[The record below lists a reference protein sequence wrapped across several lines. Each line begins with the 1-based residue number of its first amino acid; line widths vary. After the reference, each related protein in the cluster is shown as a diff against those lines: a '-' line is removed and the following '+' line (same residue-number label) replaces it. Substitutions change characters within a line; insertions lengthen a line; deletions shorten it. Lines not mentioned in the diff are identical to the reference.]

1 MNLDEI
7 WSKSLLKIEDKIG
20 NSVFDLWFKPIKI
33 LNIKDQTVTFEIPNR
48 FFKEWIEDSYP
59 NLIKDSLET
68 VVGYPVTLK
77 YKVEEKQDTTQQKII
92 SQLENKR
99 IRLANKGVYLN
110 PKYTFE
116 NFITGT
122 SNQFAHAAAHAA
134 AESPGKTYNPLFI
147 YGGVGLGKTH
157 LMHAI
162 GNKVMNGKY
171 DFSVLYVSSEQFT
184 NEVVS
189 AIRHEKM
196 SELKEKYRNLDLLL
210 LDDVQFI
217 ANKTATQEEFFY
229 TFNALYEKQ
238 KQIVISCDRP
248 PKEISDVTDRLRSRF
263 NMGLI
268 ADIQPPDIETKM
280 AILHKK
286 AEMMMIG
293 KKIPQDVIYYLASK
307 IKSNI
312 RELEGSLIRIA
323 AQSSL
328 TGEEINIETT
338 KKILKD
344 IIHDDERP
352 ITVEGIQKTVCDFY
366 NLKLTDI
373 KARKRTKDIA
383 LPRQV
388 AMYISKQITDLS
400 LNDIGKAF
408 GGKDHATVIYACKQI
423 EERRGR
429 DETFNRL
436 IENLL
441 QKIKN

>member
-1 MNLDEI
+1 
-7 WSKSLLKIEDKIG
+7 LKIEGRVG

-33 LNIKDQTVTFEIPNR
+33 ASIKDQAVTLDIPNR

-77 YKVEEKQDTTQQKII
+77 YRVEEKQDTTQQKII

-99 IRLANKGVYLN
+99 IRLANKGIYLN

-116 NFITGT
+116 NFITGN
-122 SNQFAHAAAHAA
+122 SNQFAHAAAIAV

-162 GNKVMNGKY
+162 GNKVMTGKQ
-171 DFSVLYVSSEQFT
+171 DVSVLYVSSEQFT

-268 ADIQPPDIETKM
+268 ADIQPPDIETKI
-280 AILHKK
+280 AIIYKK
-286 AEMMMIG
+286 AEMMG
-293 KKIPQDVIYYLASK
+293 KKIPEDVIYYLASK

-328 TGEEINIETT
+328 TGEEINVETT

-352 ITVEGIQKTVCDFY
+352 ITIENIQKTVCDFY

-373 KARKRTKDIA
+373 KARKRTKEIA

-388 AMYISKQITDLS
+388 AMYIGKQITDLS

-423 EERRGR
+423 EERRGK
-429 DETFNRL
+429 DETFNRM

-441 QKIKN
+441 QKIKH

>member
-1 MNLDEI
+1 
-7 WSKSLLKIEDKIG
+7 
-20 NSVFDLWFKPIKI
+20 
-33 LNIKDQTVTFEIPNR
+33 
-48 FFKEWIEDSYP
+48 
-59 NLIKDSLET
+59 
-68 VVGYPVTLK
+68 
-77 YKVEEKQDTTQQKII
+77 
-92 SQLENKR
+92 
-99 IRLANKGVYLN
+99 
-110 PKYTFE
+110 
-116 NFITGT
+116 
-122 SNQFAHAAAHAA
+122 
-134 AESPGKTYNPLFI
+134 
-147 YGGVGLGKTH
+147 
-157 LMHAI
+157 
-162 GNKVMNGKY
+162 
-171 DFSVLYVSSEQFT
+171 
-184 NEVVS
+184 
-189 AIRHEKM
+189 M

-268 ADIQPPDIETKM
+268 ADIQPPDIETKI
-280 AILHKK
+280 AIIYKK
-286 AEMMMIG
+286 AEMMG
-293 KKIPQDVIYYLASK
+293 KKIPEDVIYYLASK

-328 TGEEINIETT
+328 TGEEINVETT

-352 ITVEGIQKTVCDFY
+352 ITIENIQKTVCDFY

-373 KARKRTKDIA
+373 KARKRTKEIA

-388 AMYISKQITDLS
+388 AMYIGKQITDLS

-423 EERRGR
+423 EERRGK
-429 DETFNRL
+429 DETFNRM

-441 QKIKN
+441 QKIKH

>member
-1 MNLDEI
+1 M
-7 WSKSLLKIEDKIG
+7 KIEGRVG

-33 LNIKDQTVTFEIPNR
+33 ASIKDQAVTLDIPNR

-77 YKVEEKQDTTQQKII
+77 YRVEEKQDTTQQKII

-99 IRLANKGVYLN
+99 IRLANKGIYLN

-116 NFITGT
+116 NFITGN
-122 SNQFAHAAAHAA
+122 SNQFAHAAAIAV

-162 GNKVMNGKY
+162 GNKVMTGKQ
-171 DFSVLYVSSEQFT
+171 DVSVLYVSSEQFT

-268 ADIQPPDIETKM
+268 ADIQPPDIETKI
-280 AILHKK
+280 AIIYKK
-286 AEMMMIG
+286 AEMMG
-293 KKIPQDVIYYLASK
+293 KKIPEDVIYYLASK

-323 AQSSL
+323 AQSPL
-328 TGEEINIETT
+328 TGEEINVETT

-352 ITVEGIQKTVCDFY
+352 ITIENIQKTVCDFY

-373 KARKRTKDIA
+373 KARKRTKEIA

-388 AMYISKQITDLS
+388 AMYIGKQITDLS

-423 EERRGR
+423 EERRGK
-429 DETFNRL
+429 DETFNRM

-441 QKIKN
+441 QKIKH

>member
-7 WSKSLLKIEDKIG
+7 WNNSLLKIEGRVG

-33 LNIKDQTVTFEIPNR
+33 ASIKDQAVTLDIPNR

-77 YKVEEKQDTTQQKII
+77 YRVEEKQDTTQQKII

-99 IRLANKGVYLN
+99 IRLANKGIYLN

-116 NFITGT
+116 NFITGN
-122 SNQFAHAAAHAA
+122 SNQFAHAAAIAV

-162 GNKVMNGKY
+162 GNKVMTGKQ
-171 DFSVLYVSSEQFT
+171 DVSVLYVSSEQFT

-268 ADIQPPDIETKM
+268 ADIQPPDIETKI
-280 AILHKK
+280 AIIYKK
-286 AEMMMIG
+286 AEMMG
-293 KKIPQDVIYYLASK
+293 KKIPEDVIYYLASK

-328 TGEEINIETT
+328 TGEEINVETT

-352 ITVEGIQKTVCDFY
+352 ITIENIQKTVCDFY

-373 KARKRTKDIA
+373 KARKRTKEIA

-388 AMYISKQITDLS
+388 AMYIGKQITDLS

-423 EERRGR
+423 EERRGK
-429 DETFNRL
+429 DETFNRM

-441 QKIKN
+441 QKIKH

>member
-1 MNLDEI
+1 MTLEDI
-7 WSKSLLKIEDKIG
+7 WNKSLAKIENKVGESI
-20 NSVFDLWFKPIKI
+20 FDLWFKPMK
-33 LNIKDQTVTFEIPNR
+33 LSGLKDHTATIGMPNR
-48 FFKEWIEDSYP
+48 FFKEWIEDNYP
-59 NLIKDSLET
+59 NIIKESVEMITGSPLSI
-68 VVGYPVTLK
+68 K
-77 YKVEEKQDTTQQKII
+77 YKIEEEQEQSQKKII
-92 SQLENKR
+92 ERLENKR
-99 IRLANKGVYLN
+99 IRLANKGIYLN

-116 NFITGT
+116 NFITGN
-122 SNQFAHAAAHAA
+122 SNQFAHAAAIAV

-162 GNKVMNGKY
+162 GNKVMSGKH

-268 ADIQPPDIETKM
+268 ADIQPPDIETKI
-280 AILHKK
+280 AIIYKK
-286 AEMMMIG
+286 AEMMG
-293 KKIPQDVIYYLASK
+293 KKIPEDVIYYLASK

-352 ITVEGIQKTVCDFY
+352 VTIDSIQKTVCDFY
-366 NLKLTDI
+366 NLKMADI
-373 KARKRTKDIA
+373 KARKRTKEIA

-388 AMYISKQITDLS
+388 AMYIGKQITDLS

-423 EERRGR
+423 EDRRGK
-429 DETFNRL
+429 DETFNRM

-441 QKIKN
+441 LKIKN

>member
-7 WSKSLLKIEDKIG
+7 WNHSLSKIEGRVG

-33 LNIKDQTVTFEIPNR
+33 ASIKDQAVTLDIPNR

-77 YKVEEKQDTTQQKII
+77 YRVEEKQDTTQQKII

-99 IRLANKGVYLN
+99 IRLANKGIYLN

-116 NFITGT
+116 NFITGN
-122 SNQFAHAAAHAA
+122 SNQFAHAAAIAV

-162 GNKVMNGKY
+162 GNKVMTGKQ
-171 DFSVLYVSSEQFT
+171 DVSVLYVSSEQFT

-268 ADIQPPDIETKM
+268 ADIQPPDIETKI
-280 AILHKK
+280 AIIYKK
-286 AEMMMIG
+286 AEMMG
-293 KKIPQDVIYYLASK
+293 KKIPEDVIYYLASK

-328 TGEEINIETT
+328 TGEEINVETT

-352 ITVEGIQKTVCDFY
+352 ITIENIQKTVCDFY

-373 KARKRTKDIA
+373 KARKRTKEIA

-388 AMYISKQITDLS
+388 AMYIGKQITDLS

-423 EERRGR
+423 EERRGK
-429 DETFNRL
+429 DETFNRM

-441 QKIKN
+441 QKIKH

>member
-1 MNLDEI
+1 MNTNEEI
-7 WSKSLLKIEDKIG
+7 WNKSLSKIEVKVGGTI
-20 NSVFDLWFKPIKI
+20 FDLWFKPIRLSNLKE
-33 LNIKDQTVTFEIPNR
+33 QTATLEIPNR

-59 NLIKDSLET
+59 NLIKESIET
-68 VVGYPVTLK
+68 VVGYPVALR
-77 YKVEEKQDTTQQKII
+77 YKIEEKQQNTQKKII
-92 SQLENKR
+92 EKLESRR
-99 IRLANKGVYLN
+99 IRLANKGIYLN

-116 NFITGT
+116 NFVIGN
-122 SNQFAHAAAHAA
+122 SNQFAHAAAIAV

-162 GNKVMNGKY
+162 GNRVMTGKH

-196 SELKEKYRNLDLLL
+196 SELKDKYRNLDLLL

-268 ADIQPPDIETKM
+268 ADIQPPDIETKI
-280 AILHKK
+280 AIIYKK
-286 AEMMMIG
+286 AEMMG
-293 KKIPQDVIYYLASK
+293 KKIPEDVMYYLASK

-352 ITVEGIQKTVCDFY
+352 ITIDSIQKSVCD
-366 NLKLTDI
+366 
-373 KARKRTKDIA
+373 
-383 LPRQV
+383 
-388 AMYISKQITDLS
+388 
-400 LNDIGKAF
+400 
-408 GGKDHATVIYACKQI
+408 
-423 EERRGR
+423 
-429 DETFNRL
+429 
-436 IENLL
+436 
-441 QKIKN
+441 